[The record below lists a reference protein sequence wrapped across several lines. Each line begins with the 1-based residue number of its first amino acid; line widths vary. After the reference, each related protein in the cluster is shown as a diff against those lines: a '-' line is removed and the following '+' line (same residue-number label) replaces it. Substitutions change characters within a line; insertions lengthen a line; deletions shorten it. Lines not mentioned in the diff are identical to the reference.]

1 MGHQLQATI
10 NHTTCTK
17 RGEDAPRL
25 PRGLAGRRIGGI
37 TGRQSLL
44 LGDSHTPATTTHNP
58 QQQQHLLKWE
68 HELQTLTS

>member
-1 MGHQLQATI
+1 MGHRLQAII
-10 NHTTCTK
+10 NHTACTK

-25 PRGLAGRRIGGI
+25 TRGLAGRRIGGI

-44 LGDSHTPATTTHNP
+44 LGVSHTPATTTHNP
-58 QQQQHLLKWE
+58 QQQQHLLKWG